1 MTEASVLGPPTGSR
15 RRALGVCA
23 GVLVLALTGCT
34 GSGFQYVSSSETN
47 TVFKVPEDWTL
58 FNEDDVFEFRPP
70 DLSPQQEAANR
81 ASQWIMAFDGAEPPS
96 LEHLFAESSEQPAGY
111 AKVRVL
117 SDEERDTYSLRS
129 LRNEEFDIDRLVKE
143 QRIEL
148 ISDDDLALENGFAG
162 SRVIFNVRQ
171 GGGFVTVNQTAL
183 VDSQTRVLYLFLIGC
198 DADCYANNQEIISE
212 VVSSWTIKEQT
223 A

>member
-1 MTEASVLGPPTGSR
+1 MTEASVLGPASGPK

-23 GVLVLALTGCT
+23 GVLALALVGCT

-58 FNEDDVFEFRPP
+58 YSEDDVFDFRPP

-96 LEHLFAESSEQPAGY
+96 LEHLFAQSSKQPAGY

-129 LRNEEFDIDRLVKE
+129 LRNEEFEVDRLVKE

-148 ISDDDLALENGFAG
+148 ISDDDVVIDNGFAG
-162 SRVIFNVRQ
+162 SRVVFNVRQ
-171 GGGFVTVNQTAL
+171 GDGFVTVNQTAL

-198 DADCYANNQEIISE
+198 DAGCYSKNEEVISE
-212 VVSSWTIKEQT
+212 VVSSWTVKEQT
-223 A
+223 S

>member
-1 MTEASVLGPPTGSR
+1 MTEASVLGRPTGAGR
-15 RRALGVCA
+15 CALGVSA
-23 GVLVLALTGCT
+23 GVLALLLTGCA

-58 FNEDDVFEFRPP
+58 YNEDDVFEFRPP

-96 LEHLFAESSEQPAGY
+96 LEHLFAESSEKPAGY

-148 ISDDDLALENGFAG
+148 IRDDDLALENGFAG

-171 GGGFVTVNQTAL
+171 GDGFVTVNQTAL

-198 DADCYANNQEIISE
+198 DADCYANNQEVISE

-223 A
+223 S

>member
-1 MTEASVLGPPTGSR
+1 MTEACLLGPRPGPTR
-15 RRALGVCA
+15 LALGALAGMLGLGLAGCA
-23 GVLVLALTGCT
+23 

-47 TVFKVPEDWTL
+47 TVFKVPDDWTL
-58 FNEDDVFEFRPP
+58 YNEDAVFEFRPP

-96 LEHLFAESSEQPAGY
+96 LEHLFAQNSEQPAGY

-129 LRNEEFDIDRLVKE
+129 LRNEEFEIDRLVKE

-162 SRVIFNVRQ
+162 SRVVFNVRQ
-171 GGGFVTVNQTAL
+171 GDGFVTVNQTAL
-183 VDSQTRVLYLFLIGC
+183 VDSETRVLYLFLIGC
-198 DADCYANNQEIISE
+198 DADCYADNEEIISE
-212 VVSSWTIKEQT
+212 VVSSWNIKEPT
-223 A
+223 T

>member
-1 MTEASVLGPPTGSR
+1 MTEASARNPASGPR
-15 RRALGVCA
+15 RHALGVCA
-23 GVLVLALTGCT
+23 GVLALALVGCAGT
-34 GSGFQYVSSSETN
+34 GFQYVSSSETN

-58 FNEDDVFEFRPP
+58 YSEDDVFEFRPP

-96 LEHLFAESSEQPAGY
+96 LEHLFAQTSKQPAGY

-129 LRNEEFDIDRLVKE
+129 LRNEEFEIDRLVKD
-143 QRIEL
+143 QRVEL
-148 ISDDDLALENGFAG
+148 ISDDEVALENGFAG
-162 SRVIFNVRQ
+162 SRVVFNVRQ
-171 GGGFVTVNQTAL
+171 GAGFVTVNQTAL

-198 DADCYANNQEIISE
+198 DADCYSKNEEVISE
-212 VVSSWTIKEQT
+212 VVSSWTIKEQAT
-223 A
+223 

>member
-1 MTEASVLGPPTGSR
+1 MTEASVLGPRTGPKR
-15 RRALGVCA
+15 LALGTLA
-23 GVLVLALTGCT
+23 GVLALGLGGCG

-58 FNEDDVFEFRPP
+58 FDEDAVFEFRPP

-96 LEHLFAESSEQPAGY
+96 LEHLFAQTSEEPAGY

-129 LRNEEFDIDRLVKE
+129 LRNEEFEIDRLVKE

-148 ISDDDLALENGFAG
+148 LSDGDLALENGFSG
-162 SRVIFNVRQ
+162 SRVVFNVRQ
-171 GGGFVTVNQTAL
+171 GDGFVTVNQTAL

-198 DADCYANNQEIISE
+198 DADCYSNNEEVISE
-212 VVSSWTIKEQT
+212 VVSSWTIKEPT
-223 A
+223 T

>member
-23 GVLVLALTGCT
+23 GVLALALTGCT

-58 FNEDDVFEFRPP
+58 YNEDDVFEFRPP

-96 LEHLFAESSEQPAGY
+96 LEHLFAQSSAQPAGY

-129 LRNEEFDIDRLVKE
+129 LRNEEFEVDRLAKQ

-148 ISDDDLALENGFAG
+148 ISDDDLALESGFAG
-162 SRVIFNVRQ
+162 SRVVFNVRQ
-171 GGGFVTVNQTAL
+171 GDSFVTVNQTAL

-198 DADCYANNQEIISE
+198 DADCYSYNEEVISE

-223 A
+223 T

>member
-1 MTEASVLGPPTGSR
+1 MTEASVLGPPTGSW

-58 FNEDDVFEFRPP
+58 YNEDDVFEFRPP

-96 LEHLFAESSEQPAGY
+96 LEHLFAQSSTEPAGY

-129 LRNEEFDIDRLVKE
+129 LRNEEFEIDRLAKQ

-162 SRVIFNVRQ
+162 SRVVFNVRQ
-171 GGGFVTVNQTAL
+171 GDSFVTVNQTAL

-198 DADCYANNQEIISE
+198 DADCYSNNEEVISE

-223 A
+223 S

>member
-1 MTEASVLGPPTGSR
+1 MTEASLLGSR
-15 RRALGVCA
+15 AGPKRLALKLA
-23 GVLVLALTGCT
+23 GVLALGLAGCA

-58 FNEDDVFEFRPP
+58 FNEDAVFEFRPP

-96 LEHLFAESSEQPAGY
+96 LEHLFAQTSEEPAGY

-129 LRNEEFDIDRLVKE
+129 LRNEEFEIDRLVKE
-143 QRIEL
+143 QSIEL
-148 ISDDDLALENGFAG
+148 ISDDDLALENGFSG
-162 SRVIFNVRQ
+162 SRVVFNVRQ
-171 GGGFVTVNQTAL
+171 GDGFVTVNQTAL
-183 VDSQTRVLYLFLIGC
+183 VDPQTRVLYLFLIGC
-198 DADCYANNQEIISE
+198 DADCYSNNEEVISE
-212 VVSSWTIKEQT
+212 VVSSWTIKEPT
-223 A
+223 T

>member
-1 MTEASVLGPPTGSR
+1 MTQPSVLGPASGPK
-15 RRALGVCA
+15 RRALGVFA
-23 GVLVLALTGCT
+23 GMLALALVGCT

-58 FNEDDVFEFRPP
+58 YSEDDVFEFRPP

-96 LEHLFAESSEQPAGY
+96 LEHLFAQSSEQPAGY

-129 LRNEEFDIDRLVKE
+129 LRNEEFEIDRLVKE

-148 ISDDDLALENGFAG
+148 ISDDDVLIDNGFAG
-162 SRVIFNVRQ
+162 SRVVFNVRQ
-171 GGGFVTVNQTAL
+171 GDGFVTVNQTAL

-198 DADCYANNQEIISE
+198 HAGCYSKNEEVISE
-212 VVSSWTIKEQT
+212 VVGSWTIKEQT
-223 A
+223 S

>member
-1 MTEASVLGPPTGSR
+1 MTEASVLGPASGPK

-23 GVLVLALTGCT
+23 GVLALALVGCT

-58 FNEDDVFEFRPP
+58 YSEDDVFEFRPP

-96 LEHLFAESSEQPAGY
+96 LEHLFAQSSKQPAGY

-129 LRNEEFDIDRLVKE
+129 LRNEEFEIDRLVKE

-148 ISDDDLALENGFAG
+148 ISDDDVVIDNGFAG
-162 SRVIFNVRQ
+162 SRVVFNVRQ
-171 GGGFVTVNQTAL
+171 GDGFVTVNQTGL

-198 DADCYANNQEIISE
+198 DAGCYSKNEEVISE
-212 VVSSWTIKEQT
+212 VVGSWTIKEQT
-223 A
+223 S